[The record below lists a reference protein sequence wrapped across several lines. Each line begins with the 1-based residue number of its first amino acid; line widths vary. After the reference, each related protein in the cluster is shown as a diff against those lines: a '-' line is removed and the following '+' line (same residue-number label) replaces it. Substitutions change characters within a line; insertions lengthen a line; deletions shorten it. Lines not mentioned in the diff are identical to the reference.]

1 MPEQYV
7 ETIVM
12 WRPPVDVGEG
22 PLLVGD
28 LDVDSEFELEATVKL
43 TQIKKSVRNAFH
55 NGHEYCFTITKI
67 TKLEKQGD

>member
-7 ETIVM
+7 ETIVI

-28 LDVDSEFELEATVKL
+28 SDVDSEFELEATVKL
-43 TQIKKSVRNAFH
+43 TQIKKSIRNALH
-55 NGHEYCFTITKI
+55 NGHEYCFTII
-67 TKLEKQGD
+67 NIEKLERREE